1 VGPGPY
7 AGLLEKIALVGVD
20 PEERGAA
27 EGAVTGVNP
36 VEPLCFALQV
46 DHFAARIA
54 PGRPASPRAFA
65 KEYERLLDSYGVE
78 SAVVIGHSLGTGYAS
93 YLSRFAPRRVAAIA
107 LIDPICCMLHH
118 ARTTRAFVYQPVGPS
133 VKVACEEYYVRR
145 ELFTANVIAR
155 HFRWHEA
162 TLWPSECTPQ
172 TPHLI
177 VLSEEDQIVPVQ
189 ALRSCATELRYSTF
203 AEVVGLDEKICNP
216 IDAMQWLKVQRA
228 FAMVTDY
235 EQRLKKMGKAARF
248 DWVVRLRTDL
258 VFFGPLPSL
267 GQLSTQNV
275 HVPVGV
281 VSRRTLLNDH
291 IALVPRTLAHG
302 YFDTV
307 DELKCNRTAMLEE
320 RALHGS
326 DSSELGQ
333 DADAVLRRLPPCASN
348 VARQPAHPASNG
360 TGCTQIH
367 DRIVQDQSG
376 ARLLASRLKY
386 AFGIDVIKHNIGYTL
401 LRSTTGADC
410 SRLKNSP
417 ITEASWWAACL
428 NLSRFGIP
436 VFCLEAPNTSAVA
449 SATRLI
455 GRPYDAYCVG
465 TCHTWSPRCEQLPV
479 RPSPLSWP
487 LSPHHFSTKNS
498 VNLSATSR
506 WVPYMPHKPPAWPA
520 MAFTPSVDWSSRV
533 DSVDVVDDVQHHSG
547 LV

>member
-1 VGPGPY
+1 MGYMETSSRSAAFSSPLPSANSSSAADNDALEDGFSVSHRSQNVSSSIYEVCRLGRGRCTVIATPRCPLHGPTKT
-7 AGLLEKIALVGVD
+7 ANSALRVALVFAGAFRALDVTHKSLENAVLPSLSATVSTFYFLAAPLKRCGD
-20 PEERGAA
+20 RVFKNEPSSQARCDEVHERPRD
-27 EGAVTGVNP
+27 EGVN
-36 VEPLCFALQV
+36 A
-46 DHFAARIA
+46 
-54 PGRPASPRAFA
+54 
-65 KEYERLLDSYGVE
+65 
-78 SAVVIGHSLGTGYAS
+78 
-93 YLSRFAPRRVAAIA
+93 
-107 LIDPICCMLHH
+107 
-118 ARTTRAFVYQPVGPS
+118 
-133 VKVACEEYYVRR
+133 
-145 ELFTANVIAR
+145 
-155 HFRWHEA
+155 RWHVGGWEGV
-162 TLWPSECTPQ
+162 TDGYVVDW
-172 TPHLI
+172 
-177 VLSEEDQIVPVQ
+177 

-235 EQRLKKMGKAARF
+235 EQRLKKTGRAARF
-248 DWVVRLRTDL
+248 DWIIRLRTDL
-258 VFFGPLPSL
+258 IFFGPLPSL
-267 GQLSTQNV
+267 GQLSTQHV
-275 HVPVGV
+275 HVPMGV

-320 RALHGS
+320 RALLGS
-326 DSSELGQ
+326 DDSSELGQ

-367 DRIVQDQSG
+367 ERIVQDQSG

-520 MAFTPSVDWSSRV
+520 MAFTPSMEWSSRV